1 MFMQIKKYIY
11 KGKHE
16 YMYIYANII
25 IYIYRCVRIL
35 KCGDVLHHIGTTHIC
50 FFPDMT
56 LVPTGPDKAL
66 VA

>member
-1 MFMQIKKYIY
+1 MQTLSY
-11 KGKHE
+11 
-16 YMYIYANII
+16 
-25 IYIYRCVRIL
+25 IYIYRCVRIS

>member
-1 MFMQIKKYIY
+1 MNICIYMQTLS
-11 KGKHE
+11 
-16 YMYIYANII
+16 
-25 IYIYRCVRIL
+25 YIYRCVRIL